1 MGMAQLFSA
10 QVIVSSGLTFS
21 LPQLQ
26 DALSSPA
33 LAAEASQGSSDPFSP
48 HQAVISLTMSLVG
61 DSQISQTLPGVRG
74 SHPVCEYLT

>member
-26 DALSSPA
+26 DAL
-33 LAAEASQGSSDPFSP
+33 AAEASQGSSDPFPSP
-48 HQAVISLTMSLVG
+48 ISDLLDNV
-61 DSQISQTLPGVRG
+61 PGGRFSDFSNATRG
-74 SHPVCEYLT
+74 ER